1 MPKINPKL
9 YRNGNTMTADYY
21 EILEISRDAAGAE
34 IKKSYRK
41 LALKYHPDKN
51 PGDTKAEERFKL
63 INEAYDVLGKEEK
76 RRIYDQYGKEGLERQ
91 GAGFHAK
98 SMDDIMDV
106 FNSMFG
112 GGFGTQGRKRDPSAK
127 YALDFEITLDLPFHE
142 AVFGTDKEITLSYKS
157 PCNACHGTGA
167 KEGKMQSCS
176 YCEGR
181 GQVVMRQG
189 FMTFAQECPKCQGSG
204 QMAQEACPSCH
215 AAGYITQEQTVKF
228 AVPEGVDTGNR
239 LRVAGYGN
247 ENRHGQRGDL
257 YVTFHVEEDEHF
269 VRDGNDIYIV
279 VPVFFTQCILGETIT
294 IPSLNGELEL
304 HLKEG
309 TRDKE
314 QFVFSGEGVADV
326 HSGRKG
332 RLIAQIKMILPHKI
346 NETQKELLEKIQ
358 ESYGV
363 ESRPHKSNFESAF
376 ERIKGWFKG

>member
-1 MPKINPKL
+1 
-9 YRNGNTMTADYY
+9 MTLDYY
-21 EILEISRDAAGAE
+21 EVLEVSRDAAGAE

-41 LALKYHPDKN
+41 LAIKYHPDKN
-51 PGDTKAEERFKL
+51 PGDKEAEERFKL

-91 GAGFHAK
+91 GAGFHAN

-112 GGFGTQGRKRDPSAK
+112 GGFGGGFGGQGQRRDPSAK
-127 YALDFEITLDLPFHE
+127 YALDFEITLDLPFNE
-142 AVFGTDKEITLSYKS
+142 AVFGVEKEITLDYKS
-157 PCNACHGTGA
+157 PCTSCHGTGA
-167 KEGKMQSCS
+167 KEGKMQPCG

-204 QMAQEACPSCH
+204 QTAQEACGSCH
-215 AAGYITQEQTVKF
+215 AAGYTTQEQTVKF
-228 AVPEGVDTGNR
+228 AIPAGIDTGNR

-247 ENRHGQRGDL
+247 ENKHGQRGDL

-269 VRDGNDIYIV
+269 VRDGNDIYIA
-279 VPVFFTQCILGETIT
+279 VPVFFTQCILGETIA
-294 IPSLNGELEL
+294 IPSLSGEIEL
-304 HLKEG
+304 NLKEG

-314 QFVFSGEGVADV
+314 QFVFKGEGVADV

-332 RLIAQIKMILPHKI
+332 RLIAQVKMILPNKI
-346 NETQKELLEKIQ
+346 TEEQKELLEAIQ

-363 ESRPHKSNFESAF
+363 ESRPHKSNFESTF

>member
-1 MPKINPKL
+1 
-9 YRNGNTMTADYY
+9 MTVDYY

-51 PGDTKAEERFKL
+51 PGDNEAEERFKL

-76 RRIYDQYGKEGLERQ
+76 RRVYDQYGKEGLERQ
-91 GAGFHAK
+91 GAGFHAN

-112 GGFGTQGRKRDPSAK
+112 GGFGGGFGAQGRKKDPSAK
-127 YALDFEITLDLPFHE
+127 YALDFEISLDLPFNE
-142 AVFGTDKEITLSYKS
+142 AIFGVEKEITLGYKS

-167 KEGKMQSCS
+167 KEGKMQSCN
-176 YCEGR
+176 YCKGQ
-181 GQVVMRQG
+181 GQVVLRQG

-204 QMAQEACPSCH
+204 QTAQEICSSCE
-215 AAGYITQEQTVKF
+215 AVGYISQEQTAKF
-228 AVPEGVDTGNR
+228 AIPAGVDTGNR
-239 LRVAGYGN
+239 LRIAGYGN

-257 YVTFHVEEDEHF
+257 YVTFNVEEDEHF

-314 QFVFSGEGVADV
+314 QFVFKDEGVADV
-326 HSGRKG
+326 HSRHKG
-332 RLIAQIKMILPHKI
+332 HLIAQIKMILPHKI

-363 ESRPHKSNFESAF
+363 ESRPHKSNFESTF